1 MGREGQSKGYKGL
14 LCDCG
19 FTVADMSKPTQL
31 YVSNINPLQ

>member
-19 FTVADMSKPTQL
+19 FTGADMSKPIQP
-31 YVSNINPLQ
+31 YASNINPLQ